1 MNAVPSSPQPAS
13 ATTAAVDPA
22 TVDPATVDPAT
33 VDTAAV
39 DERNPWIGLASYTE
53 ETQAYFYGREDEVAE
68 LARRVQRK
76 LLTVLFGQSGLGKTS
91 ILRAGLVPRLRTQG
105 YCPVYV
111 RVDYG
116 RDAPEPAE
124 QIKQAIARA
133 ATRSGEWT
141 RVGVAAAGESLWEFL
156 HHRDDVLRDE
166 SGATLTP
173 LLIFDQFE
181 EIFTLAQS
189 DDFGRARA
197 ARFIADLADLVE
209 NRAPQSLEAKLD
221 ADDSMAEHFDFA
233 RSDYRVLIALREDYL
248 APLEGLKASMPSI
261 TQNRLRLA
269 PMTGNQALIAVMRPG
284 RRLVSEEV
292 AAAIVRF
299 VAGGAELA
307 NAEVEPSL
315 LSLICRELN
324 DARIAQGRAEISLDL
339 LAGSHASILSTFY
352 ERALADQPAAVRR
365 IIEDQLLTAS
375 GFRENIAEERLLS
388 SLAAAGAAPDTLALL
403 VNRRLLRI
411 EERLDVRRVELTH
424 DVLCGVVKAS
434 RDRRQQREAREA
446 TERLLAEQRERELAA
461 RHALVRARQVAA
473 VCAVLALCALIAA
486 LLAYWSTQRAHRAER
501 LAEQTR
507 LNAEQARGQAEQLL
521 GYLTDDFAR
530 ELESSGRLDVAAELA
545 KREVDYFHALPAGL
559 KRPDTVRNGALALLQ
574 YAKAERTLGDLGAA
588 TSADNEALALLG
600 QLRQN
605 GDNSEATTIAL
616 ARGTQ
621 IQARILANQGSPD
634 ALPTDQSAVELLKPI
649 ATAPNASLAAR
660 RAYMDVVFFLGY
672 LQMQNQTMNDQ
683 AAATL
688 QQSMELAAQLGGRDL
703 SDINMAAMYAESATW
718 RITALIAMGRGNEA
732 KQVAA
737 ESVPIAQ
744 QVLTLRPGHR
754 IALHALEVTQSALTE
769 LAMGELRPLDAL
781 TLGKQGEATA
791 QTLVTLDPKN
801 TISYNNLA
809 AARMDLGEASWAA
822 GQPRES
828 LEYYRKAIADMGHA
842 ESAGAEFVLNQLFP
856 LSVMAGRQADLG
868 DTAGADT
875 ALASAAKFVTA
886 LHASEPAGSPLPLFG
901 ECNLH
906 IGQQAGALWRGDLAG
921 SRRLGAEIVSII
933 QDIKPQ
939 GGFQDFYKNACL
951 FFPDRLKGEAE
962 YLLGDYPAAEST
974 LRQAL
979 DARKH
984 WPVSNDNDRR
994 DVAEVNTVLALAL
1007 AGQHRG
1013 GEARSIIDPISRFHR
1028 ELATR
1033 NHGDQQQHV
1042 ELARTLYA
1050 QAIIEPAKRAALL
1063 REAATLLD
1071 AVPPQ
1076 MQGLRSVQLW
1086 RVRVREAARA
1096 VAAAGKRVTPSR
1108 GAG

>member
-1 MNAVPSSPQPAS
+1 VPESPQPADTS
-13 ATTAAVDPA
+13 
-22 TVDPATVDPAT
+22 
-33 VDTAAV
+33 TAAV
-39 DERNPWIGLASYTE
+39 DERNPWLGLASFSE
-53 ETQAYFYGREDEVAE
+53 ETRAYFYGREDEVAE

-91 ILRAGLVPRLRTQG
+91 ILRAGLVPRLRGQG

-141 RVGVAAAGESLWEFL
+141 QAGVAAAGESLWEFL

-197 ARFIADLADLVE
+197 AGFIADLADLVE
-209 NRAPQSLEAKLD
+209 NRAPKSLEAKLD
-221 ADDSMAEHFDFA
+221 TDDSMAERFDFA

-248 APLEGLKASMPSI
+248 APLEGLKAAMPSI

-269 PMTGNQALIAVMRPG
+269 PMTGKQALTAVMRPG
-284 RRLVSEEV
+284 KGLVSEEV

-324 DARIAQGRAEISLDL
+324 DARIAQGRDEISLDL

-375 GFRENIAEERLLS
+375 GFRENIAEERLVS

-434 RDRRQQREAREA
+434 RDQRQERESREA

-461 RHALVRARQVAA
+461 RRALVRARQVAS
-473 VCAVLALCALIAA
+473 VCAVLAIGALIAA

-545 KREVDYFHALPAGL
+545 KREIDYFHALPAGL
-559 KRPDTVRNGALALLQ
+559 KGPDSVRNGALALLQ
-574 YAKAERTLGDLGAA
+574 YARAERTLGDLGAA
-588 TSADNEALALLG
+588 DSASGEALTLLQ
-600 QLRQN
+600 QLRQA
-605 GDNSEATTIAL
+605 GDTSEATTIAL
-616 ARGTQ
+616 ARGTT
-621 IQARILANQGSPD
+621 IQARILANQGSPE
-634 ALPTDQSAVELLKPI
+634 ALPTGQRAVDLLRPV
-649 ATAPNASLAAR
+649 AESPTASIAAR
-660 RAYMDVVFFLGY
+660 RAYVSVLFFLGY
-672 LQMQNQTMNDQ
+672 LQQQDQTMNDR
-683 AAATL
+683 AIATL

-703 SDINMAAMYAESATW
+703 SDVYMAAEYTESATW
-718 RITALIAMGRGNEA
+718 RIAALISMGRGQEA
-732 KQVAA
+732 RQVAA
-737 ESVPIAQ
+737 EAVPIAER
-744 QVLTLRPGHR
+744 VLVLQPGHR

-769 LAMGELRPLDAL
+769 LAMSELRPVEAL

-791 QTLVTLDPKN
+791 QTLVTLDPRN

-809 AARMDLGEASWAA
+809 AVRMDLGEASWAA

-828 LEYYRKAIADMGHA
+828 LEYYRRAIADMGHA

-856 LSVMAGRQADLG
+856 LSIMAGRQADLG
-868 DTAGADT
+868 DTSAAET

-886 LHASEPAGSPLPLFG
+886 LHASEAPGSPLPLFG

-906 IGQQAGALWRGDLAG
+906 IGQQAGALWRGDLGG
-921 SRRLGAEIVSII
+921 SRRLGAEIVAII
-933 QDIKPQ
+933 QNVKPQ
-939 GGFQDFYKNACL
+939 GGFQEYYKNACI
-951 FFPDRLKGEAE
+951 FYPDRFKGEAE
-962 YLLGDYPAAEST
+962 YLLGDYAAAEKS
-974 LRQAL
+974 LNEAL
-979 DARKH
+979 EARKH
-984 WPVSNDNDRR
+984 WPLSNDNDRR
-994 DVAEVNTVLALAL
+994 EVAEANTMLALAL
-1007 AGQHRG
+1007 AGEHRSD
-1013 GEARSIIDPISRFHR
+1013 EARGIIDPIIKFHR
-1028 ELATR
+1028 DLAAR

-1050 QAIIEPAKRAALL
+1050 QSVIEPANRAALL
-1063 REAATLLD
+1063 REAASLLD
-1071 AVPPQ
+1071 SVPAP
-1076 MQGLRSVQLW
+1076 MQALRSVQLW
-1086 RVRVREAARA
+1086 RARVREAMHGVTAARDS
-1096 VAAAGKRVTPSR
+1096 AAGARDP
-1108 GAG
+1108 G